1 MASAAKKAHFIS
13 GMLIFGTCT
22 SIMMKV
28 QLVMMCTGFGG
39 ITHTFDKPFFQS
51 IAMFLSMLLALP
63 TNELIS
69 YIKRRT
75 SKTASSSSSSSSSP
89 VSTEKSPLLPDEAI
103 INDSE
108 GAKAAAITG
117 GAEDAAHP
125 KKHKNPLII
134 MVPAAFDLI
143 ASTIMTFGLIYISV
157 SIFQMLRGSM
167 VIFSTI
173 LTRIFLKGRRVRRY
187 QLLGVVL
194 AVIAIC
200 LVGTAGVLVP
210 QANMTAGIGKTVF
223 GIVLVILSQVI
234 QAGQIVVEEFLLAD
248 LNMPPLRVVGFEGL
262 WGLLL
267 MVVVACPLAY
277 VIPGK
282 DFSPMPQNS
291 LENTY
296 DSFIC
301 LGSNTNLIWAVVVFC
316 LAVLFYNCYGMLIT
330 DSFSAVN
337 RTIFEAV
344 RTAVIW
350 IVDLII
356 QAIFPGSPFGELWSK
371 WSALELVGFIILVFS
386 TLVYNR
392 VIVLP
397 LPLDYEKD
405 IIKQATPESEEAPE
419 EAEAE
424 EEVETTTTPTT
435 ESQ

>member
-1 MASAAKKAHFIS
+1 
-13 GMLIFGTCT
+13 
-22 SIMMKV
+22 
-28 QLVMMCTGFGG
+28 MMCTSFGG

-51 IAMFLSMLLALP
+51 IAMFLSMVLALP
-63 TNELIS
+63 VQEVIS
-69 YIKRRT
+69 YVKRR
-75 SKTASSSSSSSSSP
+75 SAQKQKAALSS
-89 VSTEKSPLLPDEAI
+89 EHSPLLPEESV

-108 GAKAAAITG
+108 GEGSDAPGAA
-117 GAEDAAHP
+117 GAAP
-125 KKHKNPLII
+125 KKHKSPFLIMI
-134 MVPAAFDLI
+134 PAAFDLI

-200 LVGTAGVLVP
+200 LVGVAGVLVP
-210 QANMTAGIGKTVF
+210 QANMSAGIGQTIM
-223 GIVLVILSQVI
+223 GICLVILSQII

-262 WGLLL
+262 WGLLF
-267 MVVVACPLAY
+267 MIFIACPLAY

-282 DFSPMPQNS
+282 DYSPMPQNS

-296 DSFIC
+296 DSLLC
-301 LGSNTNLIWAVVVFC
+301 LGSNGYLILAVVVFC
-316 LAVLFYNCYGMLIT
+316 IAVLVYNCYGMLIT
-330 DSFSAVN
+330 NTFSAVN
-337 RTIFEAV
+337 RTIFEAA

-371 WSALELVGFIILVFS
+371 WSFLELVGFIILVFS
-386 TLVYNR
+386 SLVYNR

-405 IIKQATPESEEAPE
+405 AVKVEDQEKDEADEEDEDVTVPVEASEE
-419 EAEAE
+419 
-424 EEVETTTTPTT
+424 
-435 ESQ
+435 SK

>member
-1 MASAAKKAHFIS
+1 
-13 GMLIFGTCT
+13 
-22 SIMMKV
+22 
-28 QLVMMCTGFGG
+28 MMCTGFGG

-51 IAMFLSMLLALP
+51 IAMFLSMVLALP
-63 TNELIS
+63 VQEIIS
-69 YIKRRT
+69 YFQRR
-75 SKTASSSSSSSSSP
+75 SAQKKKAALSP
-89 VSTEKSPLLPDEAI
+89 ERSPLLPEDSV

-108 GAKAAAITG
+108 GESTTSAA
-117 GAEDAAHP
+117 EPAAP
-125 KKHKNPLII
+125 KKHKSPFLIMI
-134 MVPAAFDLI
+134 PAAFDLI

-194 AVIAIC
+194 AVVAIC
-200 LVGTAGVLVP
+200 LVGVAGVLVP
-210 QANMTAGIGKTVF
+210 QANMSAGIGQTIM
-223 GIVLVILSQVI
+223 GICLVILSQII

-262 WGLLL
+262 WGLLF
-267 MVVVACPLAY
+267 MIFIACPLAY

-282 DFSPMPQNS
+282 DYSPMPKNS

-296 DSFIC
+296 DSLLC
-301 LGSNTNLIWAVVVFC
+301 LGSNGYLIIAVVVFC
-316 LAVLFYNCYGMLIT
+316 IAVLVYNCYGMLIT
-330 DSFSAVN
+330 NAFSAVN
-337 RTIFEAV
+337 RTIFEAA

-371 WSALELVGFIILVFS
+371 WSFLELIGFIILVFS
-386 TLVYNR
+386 SLVYNR

-405 IIKQATPESEEAPE
+405 LVKVEPEKNEADEEESEGE
-419 EAEAE
+419 EKPAEQ
-424 EEVETTTTPTT
+424 T
-435 ESQ
+435 ESK